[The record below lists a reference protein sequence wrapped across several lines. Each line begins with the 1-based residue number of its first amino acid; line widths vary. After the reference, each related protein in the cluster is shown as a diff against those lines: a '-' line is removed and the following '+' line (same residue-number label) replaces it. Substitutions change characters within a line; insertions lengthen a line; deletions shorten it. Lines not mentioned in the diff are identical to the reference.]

1 MPSLRAK
8 MFIRVLARAATVRR
22 GRTLTALFALV
33 IAAAVAT
40 ALLNLYVDL
49 ESKLNTE
56 FRKFGANVV
65 VVAHGNGS
73 LPPDLIAKIR
83 KTWPNDIAVP
93 FAYVLARTSSG
104 K

>member
-1 MPSLRAK
+1 
-8 MFIRVLARAATVRR
+8 
-22 GRTLTALFALV
+22 LV

-65 VVAHGNGS
+65 VVANQ
-73 LPPDLIAKIR
+73 
-83 KTWPNDIAVP
+83 N
-93 FAYVLARTSSG
+93 RTLSPM